1 MDYNKDITN
10 LTRGTL
16 YHELYDYI
24 QNVFDARPST
34 TKIVI
39 ETLPDVIGSL
49 VNETEKSNQQEIK

>member
-10 LTRGTL
+10 ITRGTL
-16 YHELYDYI
+16 YRELYDYI

-39 ETLPDVIGSL
+39 ETLPSVIESL
-49 VNETEKSNQQEIK
+49 VNETEKSNQREIK